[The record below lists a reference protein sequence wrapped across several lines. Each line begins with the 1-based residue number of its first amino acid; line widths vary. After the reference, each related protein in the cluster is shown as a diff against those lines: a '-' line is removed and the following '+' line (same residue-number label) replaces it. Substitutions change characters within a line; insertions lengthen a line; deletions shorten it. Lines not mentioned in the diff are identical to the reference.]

1 MGAVCTVTCG
11 TPCGLIVGGN
21 CFIRIQEIQKALQG
35 CNEKKNILPA
45 DLGGALLCF
54 LTLLELMGQ
63 VLEM

>member
-35 CNEKKNILPA
+35 CNEKNV
-45 DLGGALLCF
+45 DLGGALLAF
-54 LTLLELMGQ
+54 
-63 VLEM
+63 